1 MNNSNVLKKSKI
13 SVKAQVLATFV
24 ALIAAVA
31 LPQIFHLMGALSGLG
46 TSLGETFLPM
56 HLPILFA
63 GLVAGPYVGA
73 AAGLLS
79 PAVSHLL
86 TGMPGEAMLPFMMI
100 ELCVYGLV
108 CGLLRNVKLP
118 TIVKVLAA
126 QVAGRAVRAMA
137 LVIAVFGFGSPIS
150 LTTIW
155 MSIVTGLFGL
165 ALQWVLLPLLVYRVE
180 GLSGDER

>member
-79 PAVSHLL
+79 PAVSFAL
-86 TGMPGEAMLPFMMI
+86 TGMPGVAMLPFMMI